1 MDREPPGRSRCT
13 RVTKILPESQEAP
26 MRRRSMVAVV
36 LGVVLG
42 AFWPSAP
49 ATAGGG
55 GCHDQTLVDEKADQV
70 KMADSCFYPTVAR
83 VEPGTEVTWFNG
95 DHVVHM
101 VSGLGW
107 GAPGEVGLSGR
118 TSFTFDEPGVFP
130 YSCPIHPGMIGAV
143 VVGDGVASA
152 AGTGV
157 SGGGVA
163 AAPLPQTSD
172 RIPEEGGVNVIPI
185 LVLGALAVAA
195 AGVWA
200 VARRRRTPRRDP
212 VGGAAA

>member
-1 MDREPPGRSRCT
+1 
-13 RVTKILPESQEAP
+13 
-26 MRRRSMVAVV
+26 MRRRLMVAVV
-36 LGVVLG
+36 LGVIVG

-101 VSGLGW
+101 VSGIGW
-107 GAPGEVGLSGR
+107 GFPGEVDLNDR

-130 YSCPIHPGMIGAV
+130 YSCPIHPGMVGAV
-143 VVGDGVASA
+143 VVGDGA
-152 AGTGV
+152 AGAMGTGV
-157 SGGGVA
+157 SEDGVA
-163 AAPLPQTSD
+163 AAPVTRTSN
-172 RIPEEGGVNVIPI
+172 RAPAEPGFNAFPI
-185 LVLGALAVAA
+185 LALGALAIVG
-195 AGVWA
+195 AGLWA
-200 VARRRRTPRRDP
+200 VTRHRRAPGRDP
-212 VGGAAA
+212 VGGAAD

>member
-1 MDREPPGRSRCT
+1 
-13 RVTKILPESQEAP
+13 

-36 LGVVLG
+36 LGVIVG

-49 ATAGGG
+49 ALAGGGG
-55 GCHDQTLVDEKADQV
+55 GCHDQQLVDEKADQI
-70 KMADSCFYPTVAR
+70 KMADLCFYPTVAR
-83 VEPGTEVTWFNG
+83 VEPGAEVTWFNG

-107 GAPGEVGLSGR
+107 GAPGEVDLNGR

-152 AGTGV
+152 AGSGV
-157 SGGGVA
+157 SEGGVA
-163 AAPLPQTSD
+163 AAPLTRTSD
-172 RIPEEGGVNVIPI
+172 RISEEGGFNAFPI
-185 LVLGALAVAA
+185 LALGALVVGG
-195 AGVWA
+195 AGLWA
-200 VARRRRTPRRDP
+200 VARRRRAPGRDP